1 MNKQEFLSALQR
13 RLKSL
18 PKQECQKMLDYYAEM
33 IEDRMEEGVSEESA
47 VQDLSNVEMI
57 ASQILASQP
66 TKEKNFSNPVK
77 GLIVALLILGSPLWA
92 CIGLA
97 LLALIFTSVLL
108 ILTAYI
114 LIWMIPVLALV
125 FMVAGLIVCCVSIV
139 GAPFVMSSNF
149 MTGLLQLGIGFLAA
163 GFSILAGLFMVM
175 VSRFFVRMTGGFSC
189 WLKKHLFCR
198 MKEVHLWKS

>member
-1 MNKQEFLSALQR
+1 
-13 RLKSL
+13 
-18 PKQECQKMLDYYAEM
+18 
-33 IEDRMEEGVSEESA
+33 
-47 VQDLSNVEMI
+47 
-57 ASQILASQP
+57 
-66 TKEKNFSNPVK
+66 
-77 GLIVALLILGSPLWA
+77 
-92 CIGLA
+92 
-97 LLALIFTSVLL
+97 
-108 ILTAYI
+108 
-114 LIWMIPVLALV
+114 
-125 FMVAGLIVCCVSIV
+125 MVAGLIVCCVSIV

>member
-1 MNKQEFLSALQR
+1 MG
-13 RLKSL
+13 
-18 PKQECQKMLDYYAEM
+18 
-33 IEDRMEEGVSEESA
+33 EGSA
-47 VQDLSNVEMI
+47 VQDLGNVEMI

-66 TKEKNFSNPVK
+66 IKEKKLSNPVK

-97 LLALIFTSVLL
+97 LLALIFTGVLL

-139 GAPFVMSSNF
+139 GSPFVMSSNF
-149 MTGLLQLGIGFLAA
+149 YDRLVTIGHWISRCWFFNIGRTLYGHGIAFLCTDDRW
-163 GFSILAGLFMVM
+163 F
-175 VSRFFVRMTGGFSC
+175 
-189 WLKKHLFCR
+189 
-198 MKEVHLWKS
+198 

>member
-1 MNKQEFLSALQR
+1 MYFS
-13 RLKSL
+13 
-18 PKQECQKMLDYYAEM
+18 
-33 IEDRMEEGVSEESA
+33 
-47 VQDLSNVEMI
+47 
-57 ASQILASQP
+57 ILVFFWHGDP
-66 TKEKNFSNPVK
+66 DVRW
-77 GLIVALLILGSPLWA
+77 GLHHRE
-92 CIGLA
+92 
-97 LLALIFTSVLL
+97 
-108 ILTAYI
+108 
-114 LIWMIPVLALV
+114 ALV